1 MCVRALPFGQGRRH
15 GSKTEE
21 ARGGRGAVG
30 AEVERRRRENRGAE
44 GAERVGCG
52 EGAVPPPQKK
62 IFALGPK
69 IRWVFVHSGWYF
81 VPFSRLL
88 SNVKTGGLDLPKY
101 ARTSPVVPIIY
112 LGYVNNNNDQF

>member
-1 MCVRALPFGQGRRH
+1 LYSLNNYSAGAVWCNGINIYLLHLFRFYTLTSMCVRALPFGQGRRH

-62 IFALGPK
+62 YLLWGLKFGEFLYILGG
-69 IRWVFVHSGWYF
+69 ISYRS
-81 VPFSRLL
+81 
-88 SNVKTGGLDLPKY
+88 
-101 ARTSPVVPIIY
+101 AAC
-112 LGYVNNNNDQF
+112 